1 MSFRKISIVTPTYN
15 QGQYIEQTIQ
25 SVLDQGYPNLEYV
38 IIDGGSTDNT
48 VEVIK
53 KYEKH
58 LSYWVS
64 EPDQGQT
71 HAINKGFSKTN
82 GEIFNWLNSDDYYQ
96 DGALHKVNTYFSKE
110 EVDVLLG
117 KSILFKDDSDW
128 KKVSKGGHL
137 HEEVERTI
145 GDSLIDQPSSFFRHS
160 VFKNLSPLEVHAHYL
175 MDRLLWMRYLLC
187 EGQKRVLKVDD
198 EFVNFRLHNSSKSVS
213 ENVGFNRER
222 NGIFLSL
229 ADYTNASDMHEVIK
243 TKLDFTSL
251 PIQWPEVK
259 SEINA
264 DIIFAE
270 FLLVNARE
278 EYALFHYKSAKDI
291 LKSVMFNSL
300 TKSSQKDYSLLKKKL
315 LLPKKV
321 LRWVRKRS

>member
-64 EPDQGQT
+64 EPDQGQA

-259 SEINA
+259 PEINA

>member
-64 EPDQGQT
+64 EPDQGQA

-229 ADYTNASDMHEVIK
+229 AGYTNASDMHEVIK
-243 TKLDFTSL
+243 TKLDFTAL

-259 SEINA
+259 PEINA

>member
-64 EPDQGQT
+64 EPDQGQA